1 MLQMFLFIISKQI
14 MKAKSNF
21 DQSRLPLLKEL
32 DAKFA
37 DTFGNSEDLRKSEL
51 ELTLFYHDQLSER
64 KSFTCRV
71 KPRHF
76 VGPEGQEMLISF
88 EHKGAQKAYS
98 LPLNTMVGDLFAF
111 LTHSVTI
118 CHLAPDTKWMNT
130 DQIFIQTVDAKQS
143 KEVGNGMIEVLDSQC
158 TIGELLFKSKGKN
171 IVAIRNQKFNLCAL
185 ISNGDFVNEAKP
197 EREVL
202 ILLDI
207 ITEELQDLIKSKTS
221 LAELDKVLTSSNF
234 CPKSS
239 LDRWTNIISSFEN
252 YQDWKDRL
260 SLSIDHTLFL
270 EMLYDMKRIVSELYN
285 KKRVDLSPN
294 DKIILFE
301 TAIFFDK
308 IKEMRA

>member
-1 MLQMFLFIISKQI
+1 

-32 DAKFA
+32 DAKLA
-37 DTFGNSEDLRKSEL
+37 DTFGNFEELRRSVL

-76 VGPEGQEMLISF
+76 VGAEGQEMLISF
-88 EHKGAQKAYS
+88 EYKGVQKAFS
-98 LPLNTMVGDLFAF
+98 LPLSTMVGDLFAF

-118 CHLAPDTKWMNT
+118 CHLAPDSKWINS
-130 DQIFIQTVDAKQS
+130 DQIFVQKAHFEHSTDIDN
-143 KEVGNGMIEVLDSQC
+143 EMIEVLDSQC

-185 ISNGDFVNEAKP
+185 ISNSDFVNEAKP

-202 ILLDI
+202 ILLDS

-221 LAELDKVLTSSNF
+221 LEELGQVLSSCNS

-239 LDRWTNIISSFEN
+239 IERWTNIISAFEN
-252 YQDWKDRL
+252 FQDWKYRL
-260 SLSIDHTLFL
+260 SLSVDHTLFL
-270 EMLYDMKRIVSELYN
+270 EMLYDMKRIVNELYN
-285 KKRVDLSPN
+285 KKRVVLSPN

-308 IKEMRA
+308 MKEMRA